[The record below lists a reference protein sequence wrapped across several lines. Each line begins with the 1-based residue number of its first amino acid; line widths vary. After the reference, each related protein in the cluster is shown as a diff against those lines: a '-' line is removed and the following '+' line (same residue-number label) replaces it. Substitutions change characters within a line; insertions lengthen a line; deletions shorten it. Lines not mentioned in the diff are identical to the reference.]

1 MQPPRRSTFA
11 GNSERAATCRTDCR
25 PTGDLTRWPEAP
37 ASDGSDAREPA
48 AGAAGI
54 VARTAVPAPRP
65 ETTAASVQ
73 RAPNLHTTT
82 DAEGSHSF
90 EVLATPPAAARS
102 ALSSTAERP
111 SDDLGSKPLS
121 RDRLD
126 EIYEAVADRLRR
138 ELLLSRERNGSLL

>member
-1 MQPPRRSTFA
+1 V
-11 GNSERAATCRTDCR
+11 
-25 PTGDLTRWPEAP
+25 TGWPEAP
-37 ASDGSDAREPA
+37 ASDGSDVLAPT

-54 VARTAVPAPRP
+54 VARTAVPGPRP
-65 ETTAASVQ
+65 DTTAASVQ
-73 RAPNLHTTT
+73 HPPDLHAAT

-90 EVLATPPAAARS
+90 DVLATPPPAARS
-102 ALSSTAERP
+102 ALSSTEQRP
-111 SDDLGSKPLS
+111 YDDLGSKPLS

>member
-1 MQPPRRSTFA
+1 VLA
-11 GNSERAATCRTDCR
+11 
-25 PTGDLTRWPEAP
+25 PT
-37 ASDGSDAREPA
+37 

-54 VARTAVPAPRP
+54 VARTAVPGPRP

-73 RAPNLHTTT
+73 RAPDLHAAT

-90 EVLATPPAAARS
+90 DALATPPAAARS
-102 ALSSTAERP
+102 ALSSTAERA